1 MVNTSSPRIQLE
13 NHKSTTFLVEK
24 INQQVLKQLK
34 EKITMGVYKV
44 GDLIVPQEFQKV
56 SVKGGKIV
64 TKKNFISSKK
74 ISLEETRYKLLHKYK
89 EYMDLTTDKMLNN
102 STKPDMV
109 KFLKNIGKNVNDDK
123 EANANTLKEKIK
135 SFEKT
140 RHLMMWHD
148 CSTVRGHSYLLMMIA
163 CIYDPACYYTDTEFQ
178 EKFDVF
184 INIQTNVEKPW
195 VYILAGYY
203 ILAGCPFN
211 EQQILYSQEKL
222 DDIIAL
228 KQNIKTDNIE
238 IIDKMRIFKGDK
250 PAAQFEAGEQKGGN
264 FYCFSCPS
272 HAENASSY
280 VHTYIKLIETISDR
294 INIVKKA

>member
-1 MVNTSSPRIQLE
+1 MVNTSSPRIQLK

-34 EKITMGVYKV
+34 EKITMGVYRV

-64 TKKNFISSKK
+64 TKKFFISGKK

-89 EYMDLTTDKMLNN
+89 EYMHLTTDKMLNN

-109 KFLKNIGKNVNDDK
+109 KYFKNIGKNVNDDK

-135 SFEKT
+135 GFEKT

-163 CIYDPACYYTDTEFQ
+163 FIYDPACYYTDTEFQ

-184 INIQTNVEKPW
+184 VNIQKNVEKPW
-195 VYILAGYY
+195 VY

-211 EQQILYSQEKL
+211 EQQISYSQEKL

-228 KQNIKTDNIE
+228 KQNIKTDNR
-238 IIDKMRIFKGDK
+238 D
-250 PAAQFEAGEQKGGN
+250 
-264 FYCFSCPS
+264 
-272 HAENASSY
+272 H
-280 VHTYIKLIETISDR
+280 
-294 INIVKKA
+294 